1 MKFVPCSA
9 AKKRNVSRRAHLIHR
24 HVHRSDRVR
33 VRLPVVLRGR
43 RNAKENRSI
52 GHAGLVGEFFVK
64 IEQFGIDISK
74 KMCYNNYKRSSKTLW
89 LLFLISY

>member
-9 AKKRNVSRRAHLIHR
+9 AKKRNVSRRAHLI
-24 HVHRSDRVR
+24 HRSDRVR

-43 RNAKENRSI
+43 RNAKENRST
-52 GHAGLVGEFFVK
+52 GHAGLVGEIFVK